1 MERAPPHIVVVV
13 MVVAAVAVVVVGGVR
28 RRIVSKQYKRKE
40 EMIEMVTVEDAIEH
54 FFAGLKARL
63 ENRTQHAF
71 VAFINTST
79 RKPPHTLV
87 QTHSRIFG
95 A

>member
-1 MERAPPHIVVVV
+1 MPIPIV
-13 MVVAAVAVVVVGGVR
+13 
-28 RRIVSKQYKRKE
+28 KLT
-40 EMIEMVTVEDAIEH
+40 EMVTVEDAIEH

-87 QTHSRIFG
+87 QTHAHTR
-95 A
+95 ADMLEHAYAKHR